1 MSAAANV
8 ERREAEPNGD
18 AAAALQEHERSPER
32 DIAFDMARRSLWV
45 FPAWVVV
52 SGVIWGLGGALSSA
66 LGYVLVIGNLAAAA
80 ALMAWGARTSPA
92 ALMGATLGGFIA
104 RLAALTGTVLA
115 VSQLGF
121 FEPVPIAITIV
132 ASHLGLLAW
141 EIRYVSLRLAAP
153 GLDLHRPGKEQ
164 K

>member
-1 MSAAANV
+1 MSD
-8 ERREAEPNGD
+8 EQAETGD
-18 AAAALQEHERSPER
+18 SARAGAGHAPER

-52 SGVIWGLGGALSSA
+52 SGLVWGMGGALSSA

-80 ALMAWGARTSPA
+80 ALMAWGARTSPV
-92 ALMGATLGGFIA
+92 ALMGATLGGFIV
-104 RLAALTGTVLA
+104 RLAVLVGIVLA
-115 VSQLGF
+115 VSQLSF

-132 ASHLGLLAW
+132 ASHLGLLGW

-153 GLDLHRPGKEQ
+153 GLDLQRPGKEQ

>member
-1 MSAAANV
+1 MSD
-8 ERREAEPNGD
+8 ERAETEDGPSGGGD
-18 AAAALQEHERSPER
+18 QAPER

-52 SGVIWGLGGALSSA
+52 SGFIWGLGGALSSA

-80 ALMAWGARTSPA
+80 SLMAWGARTSPV

-104 RLAALTGTVLA
+104 RLAVLAGIVLA
-115 VSQLGF
+115 VSQLDF
-121 FEPVPIAITIV
+121 FEPVPISVTIV
-132 ASHLGLLAW
+132 ASHLGLLVW

-153 GLDLHRPGKEQ
+153 GLDLQRPGKEH

>member
-1 MSAAANV
+1 MSDDRADTT
-8 ERREAEPNGD
+8 D
-18 AAAALQEHERSPER
+18 AASARGDHAPEC

-52 SGVIWGLGGALSSA
+52 SGFIWGIGGALSSA

-80 ALMAWGARTSPA
+80 VLMAWGARTSPV
-92 ALMGATLGGFIA
+92 ALMGATLGGFIV
-104 RLAALTGTVLA
+104 RLAVLA
-115 VSQLGF
+115 GIVLGNSRLSF
-121 FEPVPIAITIV
+121 FEPVPLAITIV
-132 ASHLGLLAW
+132 AGHLGLLAW

-153 GLDLHRPGKEQ
+153 GLDLQRPGKEQ

>member
-1 MSAAANV
+1 VSSN
-8 ERREAEPNGD
+8 RD
-18 AAAALQEHERSPER
+18 ERSPER

-45 FPAWVVV
+45 FPAWVVA
-52 SGVIWGLGGALSSA
+52 SGFIWGMGGAFSSA

-80 ALMAWGARTSPA
+80 ALMAWGARTSPV

-104 RLAALTGTVLA
+104 RLVVLAGIVLA
-115 VSQLGF
+115 VAQLSF
-121 FEPVPIAITIV
+121 FEPVPIAITIIT
-132 ASHLGLLAW
+132 SHLGLLVW

-153 GLDLHRPGKEQ
+153 GLDLQRPGKEQ